1 MKSTRILGT
10 LNGST
15 GPNKP
20 KCQIVFYKK
29 SRLHDFTIS
38 TLTLP
43 FPENFINPIDLE
55 HAKKRHFIQ
64 TKPRAWC
71 VAYAYRQASL
81 LEPLRNTGLPKKYY
95 ASFLFLE

>member
-1 MKSTRILGT
+1 MKSKRI
-10 LNGST
+10 SRT
-15 GPNKP
+15 GPKLP
-20 KCQIVFYKK
+20 KSQFIFHKNSQV
-29 SRLHDFTIS
+29 HDFFRKA
-38 TLTLP
+38 LTMP

-81 LEPLRNTGLPKKYY
+81 LEPLRNTGLPKKYST
-95 ASFLFLE
+95 SFLFVE